1 MKKMETMFAP
11 WRMEY
16 LVCEKQE
23 GCVFCKCSNRC
34 DDYVLF
40 EGKSCFV
47 ILNRYPYV
55 NGHLMIIPHRHLGGL
70 EELTAEERTEIF
82 ELLDVSVKVLK
93 EAMKPDG
100 FNVGMNLGKAAGAGI
115 AEHVHMH
122 VIPRWEGD
130 TNFMTVVG
138 NVRVVPEDLAVTA
151 AKLIP
156 LFEKYTRGGEKR

>member
-1 MKKMETMFAP
+1 METMFAP

-23 GCVFCKCSNRC
+23 GCVFCKCSTRC
-34 DDYVLF
+34 DDYVLY

-55 NGHLMIIPHRHLGGL
+55 NGHLMIIPNRHLGGL
-70 EELTAEERTEIF
+70 EELTAEERSEIF
-82 ELLDVSVKVLK
+82 DLLDVSVKVLK

-138 NVRVVPEDLAVTA
+138 NVRVVPEDPAVTA
-151 AKLIP
+151 AKLMP

>member
-1 MKKMETMFAP
+1 
-11 WRMEY
+11 
-16 LVCEKQE
+16 
-23 GCVFCKCSNRC
+23 
-34 DDYVLF
+34 
-40 EGKSCFV
+40 
-47 ILNRYPYV
+47 
-55 NGHLMIIPHRHLGGL
+55 
-70 EELTAEERTEIF
+70 
-82 ELLDVSVKVLK
+82 
-93 EAMKPDG
+93 
-100 FNVGMNLGKAAGAGI
+100 MNLGKAAGAGI